1 MSSARITRLRA
12 KVDKIVAA
20 VLPEDETI
28 ANPTREAE
36 VASPTPFE
44 TLDEKSPRSY

>member
-1 MSSARITRLRA
+1 M
-12 KVDKIVAA
+12 DKIVAA

-44 TLDEKSPRSY
+44 TLLLMMEWALEKGKGILA